1 MAGGRSTRFGR
12 DKAGVEI
19 NGAAMLDRAVE
30 LLSAVVADVFVSIRH
45 DQADDHV
52 RSKHRLLVDVQE
64 NLGPMSGLVAAHRHL
79 PAHAWLALACDMP
92 LMDIATLR
100 ELIAQRDA
108 KKPATAFRSPV
119 DGGPEPLCAI
129 YEPNTLA
136 DFTRQ
141 VEAGRPIA
149 PREQLNQMRFCEAR
163 VTRPE
168 ALGNV
173 NRPEDLNELVRALEK
188 KR

>member
-1 MAGGRSTRFGR
+1 
-12 DKAGVEI
+12 
-19 NGAAMLDRAVE
+19 
-30 LLSAVVADVFVSIRH
+30 
-45 DQADDHV
+45 
-52 RSKHRLLVDVQE
+52 
-64 NLGPMSGLVAAHRHL
+64 
-79 PAHAWLALACDMP
+79 
-92 LMDIATLR
+92 MDIATLR